1 MVSCISIIPLPHYVY
16 LIEERVKLRRA
27 IINARATLS
36 NSEKI
41 SGKWNK
47 DEKSKVTA
55 LCHEKGDWLDKS
67 QMKDTQLED
76 IQQQMEDF
84 EQRIEPFLN
93 KLSV

>member
-1 MVSCISIIPLPHYVY
+1 MVSHINPLFH
-16 LIEERVKLRRA
+16 LHIMCCIEERVKLRRT
-27 IINARATLS
+27 IINTRATLS

-47 DEKSKVTA
+47 DDKSKVSA
-55 LCHEKGDWLDKS
+55 LCHEKGDWLDKN